1 MSIIQHD
8 NKIHQN
14 TCNLAES
21 TRQTAVAAA
30 ISAGGSSTT
39 VSKAIQTSEAAYFR
53 AVIASCVANGIE
65 SAVFRQGLFELSG
78 SRT

>member
-8 NKIHQN
+8 NKVHQN
-14 TCNLAES
+14 TCTIAEMN
-21 TRQTAVAAA
+21 RQVSESAAIAAGGGSAVVAAA
-30 ISAGGSSTT
+30 IKASTAT
-39 VSKAIQTSEAAYFR
+39 YFR

-65 SAVFRQGLFELSG
+65 SAVFHQGLFELSG